1 MAKAGGPVA
10 IVDIGSNSVRL
21 VVYETQERVA
31 ATLQNEKSICA
42 IGRDMVTSGRLPA
55 EGCAAAL
62 EALARFRLIADGLNV
77 EYRDAVATAAARDAR
92 NGAEFIRRADS
103 PSGRP
108 TRILAGE
115 DEARIAAEGVVAGI
129 PDADGLAA
137 DLGGGSLDMVAVKSG
152 QTGAAYTLPIG

>member
-21 VVYETQERVA
+21 VVYEAQSRVA

-42 IGRDMVTSGRLPA
+42 IGRDMVTSGRLHA

-77 EYRDAVATAAARDAR
+77 EIRDAVATAAMRASSSPARMR
-92 NGAEFIRRADS
+92 M
-103 PSGRP
+103 GRP
-108 TRILAGE
+108 QAVS
-115 DEARIAAEGVVAGI
+115 ARRMNSSAA
-129 PDADGLAA
+129 P
-137 DLGGGSLDMVAVKSG
+137 KPP
-152 QTGAAYTLPIG
+152 GAAPSASWRARTKRASPPKAWWRAFPMPTGWRPTWAAAAWTWSR